1 MVYDNNNFLA
11 MSVEWDD
18 DEEECMEYFK
28 TGKYSLSDDDD

>member
-1 MVYDNNNFLA
+1 

-28 TGKYSLSDDDD
+28 TGKYSLSDDDDWYLINNI